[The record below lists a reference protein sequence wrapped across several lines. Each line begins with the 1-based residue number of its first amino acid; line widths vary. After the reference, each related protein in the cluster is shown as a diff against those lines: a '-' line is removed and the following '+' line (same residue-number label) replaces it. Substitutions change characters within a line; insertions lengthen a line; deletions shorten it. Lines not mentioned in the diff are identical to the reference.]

1 MAHNKTTRKRLYIAI
16 IGLIGISAAFHKVQ
30 TRATSSDLTALQD
43 AQAETYSRSSGQN
56 SYQDEEEGQDDLS
69 SLAKSSAK
77 RTTEL
82 GQATKGAAT
91 KQLDVILGIA
101 DQATLQKYDLKMTS
115 AQMAWSRH
123 RVIGNKIEKICVID
137 TGIDAT
143 HPNLVNNLWINP
155 GEACKSQTSDDY
167 YVCEKSKNGID
178 DDNDGFI
185 DDVHGWNFVGNNNN
199 LRDNHGHGTHIA
211 GIIAA
216 DGRRNNGIIGMAPG
230 ASIIVAKYYDP
241 QAPPSNNLVNTVR
254 AIRYC
259 TAVGATIINYS
270 GGGLEPSE
278 KEKDAIRDAKS
289 ADGKPILF
297 IAAAGN
303 ERSNSDIKKYY
314 PADYD
319 LPNIISVTATDE
331 NSNVLDSSNY
341 GEWSVDIPAP
351 GKKIYSTL
359 PNGGYGFMTGT
370 SQATAVVTGA
380 AALVR
385 SKFPDHSAEQ
395 VIQILTASGDF
406 DPAKLKG
413 KTNNQKHLNIYRA
426 LAMIGSG
433 TNVSGIIP
441 RNTAQMRPSSFS
453 IDPNATTNA
462 GTERTISA
470 ADEDQLAAFIRDSRR
485 ALDRKN

>member
-1 MAHNKTTRKRLYIAI
+1 MAHNKTTRNALTVAI
-16 IGLIGISAAFHKVQ
+16 VGLIGLSVAFQ
-30 TRATSSDLTALQD
+30 EARISDLDRSQ
-43 AQAETYSRSSGQN
+43 AQASNSS
-56 SYQDEEEGQDDLS
+56 EEGQDDLS
-69 SLAKSSAK
+69 SLASSTAK

-82 GQATKGAAT
+82 GQATKGSPA

-123 RVIGNKIEKICVID
+123 RVIGNKSEKICVID
-137 TGIDAT
+137 TGVDEK

-155 GEACKSQTSDDY
+155 GESCLNPKSKEY
-167 YVCEKSKNGID
+167 EVCEKSRNGID
-178 DDNDGFI
+178 DDGDGFI
-185 DDVHGWNFVGNNNN
+185 DDVHGWNFVGNNNS
-199 LRDNHGHGTHIA
+199 LKDNHGHGTHIA

-216 DGRRNNGIIGMAPG
+216 DGRKNNGIIGMAPG
-230 ASIIVAKYYDP
+230 ASLIIAKYYDP

-259 TAVGATIINYS
+259 TQMGATIINYS
-270 GGGLEPSE
+270 GGGLEPSD
-278 KEKDAIRDAKS
+278 KEREAIRDAK
-289 ADGKPILF
+289 DQNGKPILF

-303 ERSNSDIKKYY
+303 ERSNSDVKKYY

-331 NSNVLDSSNY
+331 ENNVLDSSNY

-380 AALVR
+380 AALIR
-385 SKFPDHSAEQ
+385 SKFPDQSAEQ
-395 VIQILTASGDF
+395 VIQMLTASGDF

-413 KTNNQKHLNIYRA
+413 KTSNQKHLNIYRA
-426 LAMIGSG
+426 LAIVGTD

-441 RNTAQMRPSSFS
+441 RNTAQMKASSFS
-453 IDPNATTNA
+453 IGQQDTETTQ
-462 GTERTISA
+462 RMISNS
-470 ADEDQLAAFIRDSRR
+470 DEDQLAAFIRDSKK
-485 ALDRKN
+485 ALEKDASKIDRN